1 MAAIRWSATSAMRN
15 VQRARRKGGC
25 PTGRHTSRQRSPP
38 KNKVQADEFI
48 PYSARCPVGNGEVR
62 HSPLKAPQ
70 LRAWWRISTEPL
82 AWSVQCAMSHELCL
96 YRSDAARQGSVVLL
110 LKISMVLMKKLMA
123 LLSHS
128 EAFAPLLLE
137 VAECGGQLPSN
148 PGACCKLVAIK
159 TVRLAISA
167 FTRVFRRAMAAS
179 AFRN

>member
-38 KNKVQADEFI
+38 KNKFRLMSLFRTRRVAQ
-48 PYSARCPVGNGEVR
+48 SATVR
-62 HSPLKAPQ
+62 FGTHHSRRLSCALGGGFPRNPWLG
-70 LRAWWRISTEPL
+70 
-82 AWSVQCAMSHELCL
+82 SVQCAMSHELCL